1 MVYSKIATIWNIWFQ
16 YTNGNRSRS
25 VLSESDDSK
34 WTAVADPGKGP
45 GGLGPPPY
53 FWTKLRPE
61 GPSKI
66 FFKTAPSPLSQGL
79 NDRLPPAPPL
89 IWRSGHWMRKKRAY
103 PLSCETT
110 SKIEM
115 STQDGIIFQGP
126 KSISPRPKDKEKPN
140 NHISVGKGAW
150 SCVLTQHE
158 QRTEINFLKVWNLQH
173 LFSLPNKRNLLF
185 ERKTRA
191 ALIEKVKRRFA

>member
-1 MVYSKIATIWNIWFQ
+1 MMIL
-16 YTNGNRSRS
+16 NGRQWRIQGRGPVDLGLPLIFGPN
-25 VLSESDDSK
+25 
-34 WTAVADPGKGP
+34 WGPKGRTKFFLRLP
-45 GGLGPPPY
+45 PPPY
-53 FWTKLRPE
+53 LRVWM
-61 GPSKI
+61 
-66 FFKTAPSPLSQGL
+66 TVSP
-79 NDRLPPAPPL
+79 PPPL
-89 IWRSGHWMRKKRAY
+89 LSEGLDTGWCSQKRAY

-115 STQDGIIFQGP
+115 STQDGIIFKGP

>member
-1 MVYSKIATIWNIWFQ
+1 M
-16 YTNGNRSRS
+16 
-25 VLSESDDSK
+25 
-34 WTAVADPGKGP
+34 ADPGKGP
-45 GGLGPPPY
+45 GRLGPPPY

-79 NDRLPPAPPL
+79 NDRLPPAPPSYL
-89 IWRSGHWMRKKRAY
+89 KVWTLDGAAKKRAY

-140 NHISVGKGAW
+140 NHISVGKGA
-150 SCVLTQHE
+150 
-158 QRTEINFLKVWNLQH
+158 
-173 LFSLPNKRNLLF
+173 
-185 ERKTRA
+185 
-191 ALIEKVKRRFA
+191 